1 MDISNIFEWNTKI
14 DLTKTSGSIL
24 IALFTSFITVYL
36 TNFFNKKKVRRNII
50 NKLNFS
56 LDDILEFREYIFKE
70 LDSEY
75 KKINNER
82 VLYKIRNQTNIT
94 HFKNGKLALNK
105 EKIHMLINLLIYREL
120 NENSSYKEVIEVF
133 REKKYKFSINNK
145 KKKSIKLS
153 KKEGKLI
160 SEFLKSY
167 AYFNKK
173 EINNYFKLSDDL
185 LVHLKD
191 YLNLLENLLNDFY
204 VLTQEELDILYKLKG
219 YLKRYI
225 GLKGNDFEVTWDFY
239 NFILM
244 IIYINRIYLNEIS
257 SG

>member
-1 MDISNIFEWNTKI
+1 MYISNIFECNTKI
-14 DLTKTSGSIL
+14 DLINISGSIL

-36 TNFFNKKKVRRNII
+36 TNFFNKKKVRRNTI
-50 NKLNFS
+50 NKLNFF

-75 KKINNER
+75 QKINNER
-82 VLYKIRNQTNIT
+82 ILYKIRNQTNIT

-133 REKKYKFSINNK
+133 RERKYKFSINNK

-153 KKEGKLI
+153 EKEGKLI

-173 EINNYFKLSDDL
+173 EINNYFKLSDSL
-185 LVHLKD
+185 LVLLKD
-191 YLNLLENLLNDFY
+191 YLNLLENLSNDFY
-204 VLTQEELDILYKLKG
+204 ALTQEELDILYKLKG

-225 GLKGNDFEVTWDFY
+225 GLNGNNFEVTWDFY

-244 IIYINRIYLNEIS
+244 IIYINRIYSNEI
-257 SG
+257 GNG